1 MTQARRGREGE
12 AAREEE
18 RSEERQLLGVVAHN
32 TMMGLYYPNVLSVSV
47 HPPVFPRL
55 RVSSPGLRC
64 HRALNV
70 N

>member
-1 MTQARRGREGE
+1 MTQAQRGREGE

-47 HPPVFPRL
+47 YPPRFSTSACLVA
-55 RVSSPGLRC
+55 GA
-64 HRALNV
+64 ALSQSV
-70 N
+70 KY